1 MVRKEPASA
10 GFLLLE
16 KRCTHAAH
24 SPVRCVA
31 WRDQAVVRQAGSLSP
46 KTHDGWGFHQ
56 PAFLSNL
63 SFIDRMSIQA
73 ATP

>member
-16 KRCTHAAH
+16 KRCAHAAH

-63 SFIDRMSIQA
+63 IFIDRMSIQA

>member
-10 GFLLLE
+10 GFLLTD
-16 KRCTHAAH
+16 KRCAH
-24 SPVRCVA
+24 VAHFSVRCVA
-31 WRDQAVVRQAGSLSP
+31 WRDQAVVSQAGSWSP